1 MLDKLSRL
9 ILEEKSL
16 KRTIDFT
23 YNRKKRTK
31 ILTRLVQVQK
41 EIKETKIKLRI
52 ERELRKEEKKNGNIK
67 Y

>member
-1 MLDKLSRL
+1 MLDRLSKL

-41 EIKETKIKLRI
+41 EIKETKKKLRI
-52 ERELRKEEKKNGNIK
+52 EREIKKNEK
-67 Y
+67 SR

>member
-41 EIKETKIKLRI
+41 EIRETKIKLRI
-52 ERELRKEEKKNGNIK
+52 EREIKRNEKSRKNI
-67 Y
+67 

>member
-41 EIKETKIKLRI
+41 EIRETKIKLRI
-52 ERELRKEEKKNGNIK
+52 EREIKRNEKSRENI
-67 Y
+67 